1 MPISKTL
8 SLETNKYL
16 IKLDNFEGPLDLLCH
31 LIEVNKMDIYSINLS
46 EITDQYIEYINKLKE
61 NNLEIASE
69 FLVMASTLLYIKSKG
84 LLPKD
89 KDNEEKELT
98 QEELIQRIIEYK
110 RYKEITSKLRNMFS
124 ENSKR
129 LYRYPE
135 NIELPKQE
143 LEEENLNKK
152 TIYDTYKGLIIRNSK
167 KINKKAKD
175 IEKISITDNYTVQS
189 KVKEIFKE
197 LLKKPRFTFNK
208 KYSIKK
214 CDKEEVVT
222 AFSGLLELERRNKV
236 IASQEKTFGDIVV
249 EKPNKKAN

>member
-16 IKLDNFEGPLDLLCH
+16 IKLENFEGPLDLLCH
-31 LIEVNKMDIYSINLS
+31 LIEVNKMDIYAINLS

-89 KDNEEKELT
+89 KDNDEKELT
-98 QEELIQRIIEYK
+98 PEELIQRIIEYK
-110 RYKEITSKLRNMFS
+110 RYKEITSKLRKMFM

-135 NIELPKQE
+135 NIELPKKE

-152 TIYDTYKGLIIRNSK
+152 TIYDTYKKLIIKNSK

-175 IEKISITDNYTVQS
+175 IEKIAITDNYTVQS

-197 LLKKPRFTFNK
+197 LLKKPKFIFNK
-208 KYSIKK
+208 KYTIKK
-214 CDKEEVVT
+214 CDREEVVT

-236 IASQEKTFGDIVV
+236 IASQEKNFGDIVV
-249 EKPNKKAN
+249 EKPNKRTN

>member
-16 IKLDNFEGPLDLLCH
+16 IKLENFEGPLDLLCH

-89 KDNEEKELT
+89 KENEEKELT
-98 QEELIQRIIEYK
+98 PEELIQRIIEYK
-110 RYKEITSKLRNMFS
+110 RYKEITIKLRNMFL

-135 NIELPKQE
+135 NIELPKKE

-152 TIYDTYKGLIIRNSK
+152 TIYDTYKRLIIKNSK

-175 IEKISITDNYTVQS
+175 IEKIAITDNYTVQS

-197 LLKKPRFTFNK
+197 LLKKPRFIFNK
-208 KYSIKK
+208 KYTIKK
-214 CDKEEVVT
+214 CDREEVVT
-222 AFSGLLELERRNKV
+222 AFTGLLELERRNKV
-236 IASQEKTFGDIVV
+236 IASQEKNFGDIIV